1 MVGSI
6 NSNSLSGAQLVSA
19 PSVQGDSTKAG
30 SAQNPASAGQ
40 KDTSRLSP
48 LSRQLSESAASA
60 AARDASLSRK
70 ELGAKATGLLSQISG
85 DDYFANKAANDAEV
99 PATDDPD
106 LLARARNATQFVNG
120 SGRNP
125 FAGMSQDQLSLIIY
139 DDSGNFT
146 ANERRAAWSE
156 SSDQEYAWR
165 QKAVA
170 GAMAEYNDTG
180 KLSKFFTSALD
191 HYKDLPAIEQAQYPN
206 SYEAKLQA
214 WIALDFNYK
223 THTVEGQGSPQEI
236 LDKVLAL
243 DSGTFDESRSGPA
256 V

>member
-1 MVGSI
+1 M
-6 NSNSLSGAQLVSA
+6 
-19 PSVQGDSTKAG
+19 
-30 SAQNPASAGQ
+30 
-40 KDTSRLSP
+40 
-48 LSRQLSESAASA
+48 
-60 AARDASLSRK
+60 
-70 ELGAKATGLLSQISG
+70 
-85 DDYFANKAANDAEV
+85 

-206 SYEAKLQA
+206 SYEAKLQLNPA
-214 WIALDFNYK
+214 NEKPRIRRGLFMALRRL
-223 THTVEGQGSPQEI
+223 SCP
-236 LDKVLAL
+236 
-243 DSGTFDESRSGPA
+243 
-256 V
+256 

>member
-6 NSNSLSGAQLVSA
+6 NSSSLSGAQLTTVSPA
-19 PSVQGDSTKAG
+19 QGDSAKA
-30 SAQNPASAGQ
+30 ATAVPATTGQ

-48 LSRQLSESAASA
+48 LSRQLSESAARA

-70 ELGAKATGLLSQISG
+70 ELGAKASELLGQISG
-85 DDYFANKAANDAEV
+85 DGYFANKAANDAEV
-99 PATDDPD
+99 PATDDPE
-106 LLARARNATQFVNG
+106 LLARARNATDFVNG
-120 SGRNP
+120 NGRNP

-170 GAMAEYNDTG
+170 SAMAEYNETG
-180 KLSKFFTSALD
+180 KLTKFFTSALE
-191 HYKDLPAIEQAQYPN
+191 HYKELPAIEQAQYPN

-223 THTVEGQGSPQEI
+223 THTVEGQGSPQAI

-243 DSGTFDESRSGPA
+243 DSETFDESRSGPA